1 MAQLLLTRKGR
12 CGEYANCFTFL
23 CRCLGYEARLVL
35 ATFDHVWTEV
45 NSYRFSFHFGFIAVT
60 HTRTTTTIFDFFFLT
75 IQWQVWSDAQKRW
88 IHIDP
93 SDNVIDAPLMYQHGW
108 KRSVDYIIAYSHEDI
123 QDVTWRYTNNH
134 GETRRNRQRCTEP
147 ELLKSIILL
156 REKRQQKCSIG
167 RKKYLKKRNLREI
180 IELMVERQATDN
192 EKKGRSSG
200 SLSWRSSRGEEQCST
215 DNVSK
220 TNKISANTTEKTN
233 ISFLIQF
240 IYSFLYLAQVS
251 SM

>member
-45 NSYRFSFHFGFIAVT
+45 CLLRLLLQQPLFSF
-60 HTRTTTTIFDFFFLT
+60 LT
-75 IQWQVWSDAQKRW
+75 FRALQWQVWSDAQNRW

-108 KRSVDYIIAYSHEDI
+108 KRKVDYIIAYSHEDI

-134 GETRRNRQRCTEP
+134 AETRRNRHQCTEP
-147 ELLKSIILL
+147 ELLKSILLL
-156 REKRQQKCSIG
+156 RQKRQQKCSAAR
-167 RKKYLKKRNLREI
+167 RKFLKKRNLREI

-200 SLSWRSSRGEEQCST
+200 SLSWRLSRGEEQCST

-220 TNKISANTTEKTN
+220 INSTTKKHLSILT
-233 ISFLIQF
+233 F
-240 IYSFLYLAQVS
+240 ICLNFLYLFI
-251 SM
+251 